1 MLIVISYIVG
11 DIEII
16 TKNIFEENYGIY
28 KIANKL
34 HFKTRTFVISNMIPI
49 KKGSIINDTT
59 IISEIKSRLL
69 STGLFYSVD
78 ILKEIKGDTI
88 NFKIITKDVWTLG
101 IYLNIE
107 GSGSEGK
114 IDFGIQDLN
123 LLGTG
128 IWSRIFLTNSSE
140 YKGFEGGL
148 SSSSLLKQI
157 SFDYYSK
164 ITNLEKNFYFQ
175 SSRRTFRGIKG
186 FSYYFWIIRNSF
198 EDKIYN
204 VVGLN
209 VGYNFKSPKNEP
221 FLGFR
226 IFKNFNPIIGYSFSN
241 MNFGF
246 LRNVN
251 NFVKEEPFSKGF
263 SSYIA
268 FGQNFIS
275 LINSFSLVKE
285 KILSYMGAEFEI
297 NPSYNY
303 VILSN
308 SIYYKPFHFITFAFY
323 NGFNYMDIK
332 DTSSTKGFWVGG
344 IMGIRGLNY
353 FENFSN
359 KVYRTSFE
367 IRFYTNE
374 IFNLFAFGPLFF
386 YDFAY
391 WESKISVYGVG
402 LRIQLTRTS
411 MPVFRI
417 DYANNGVISFSSG
430 QAF

>member
-11 DIEII
+11 NVEII
-16 TKNIFEENYGIY
+16 TKNIFDENYGTY
-28 KIANKL
+28 KILNKL
-34 HFKTRTFVISNMIPI
+34 HFKTKAFVIANMIPI
-49 KKGSIINDTT
+49 EKGSILNDTT
-59 IISEIKSRLL
+59 ILTDIKSKLL

-78 ILKEIKGDTI
+78 ILKEINGDTI
-88 NFKIITKDVWTLG
+88 NVKIITKDVWTLG
-101 IYLNIE
+101 IYLNVE

-114 IDFGIQDLN
+114 FDFGIQDLN

-128 IWSRIFLTNSSE
+128 TWINVSFTNSSE
-140 YKGFEGGL
+140 YKGIEGGF
-148 SSSSLLKQI
+148 SSSSLIKLI
-157 SFDYYSK
+157 TFDYYSK

-175 SSRRTFRGIKG
+175 LSKSNWRGIKG
-186 FSYYFWIIRNSF
+186 FSYYFWIIRNNYL
-198 EDKIYN
+198 DKIYN
-204 VVGLN
+204 VIGLN

-226 IFKNFNPIIGYSFSN
+226 IFRDFRPILGYSFSN
-241 MNFGF
+241 INFGF
-246 LRNVN
+246 LKNVN
-251 NFVKEEPFSKGF
+251 NFTKEEAFSKGF
-263 SSYIA
+263 GNYIA
-268 FGQNFIS
+268 IGENFIS
-275 LINSFSLVKE
+275 FISSFSFLKE
-285 KILSYMGAEFEI
+285 KTLSNLRLEFEV

-308 SIYYKPFHFITFAFY
+308 SFYYKPFYFITFALY

-344 IMGIRGLNY
+344 VMGIRGINY

-374 IFNLFAFGPLFF
+374 IFNLLAFGPLFF

-391 WESKISVYGVG
+391 WGNKISVYGIG

-411 MPVFRI
+411 VPVFRI

>member
-1 MLIVISYIVG
+1 MLIIISYIVG

-16 TKNIFEENYGIY
+16 TKNIFEEDDGIY
-28 KIANKL
+28 KIVNKL
-34 HFKTRTFVISNMIPI
+34 HFKTKQFVVLNMIPF
-49 KKGSIINDTT
+49 KKGSILNDTT
-59 IISEIKSRLL
+59 ILNDIKSKLL

-78 ILKEIKGDTI
+78 ISKEIINDTI
-88 NFKIITKDVWTLG
+88 NVKIITRDVWTLG

-114 IDFGIQDLN
+114 VDIGIQDLN
-123 LLGTG
+123 LLGLG
-128 IWSRIFLTNSSE
+128 IESRVYITNSSE
-140 YKGFEGGL
+140 YKGFEGGF
-148 SSSSLLKQI
+148 SSSSLLKLI
-157 SFDYYSK
+157 TFDYYSK

-175 SSRRTFRGIKG
+175 SSKSSWRGIKG
-186 FSYYFWIIRNSF
+186 FSYYFWIIRNNYL
-198 EDKIYN
+198 DKIYN

-209 VGYNFKSPKNEP
+209 VGYNLKSPKNEP

-226 IFKNFNPIIGYSFSN
+226 IFRDFRPILGYNFSN
-241 MNFGF
+241 ISFGF
-246 LRNVN
+246 LRNIN
-251 NFVKEEPFSKGF
+251 SFTREETFSKGYN
-263 SSYIA
+263 SYIA
-268 FGQNFIS
+268 LGKDFIS
-275 LINSFSLVKE
+275 FINLLSFLYK
-285 KILSYMGAEFEI
+285 KTLSNLKVEFEI

-308 SIYYKPFHFITFAFY
+308 SIYYKPLYFITFALY
-323 NGFNYMDIK
+323 NSFNYMDIK

-344 IMGIRGLNY
+344 VMGIRGLNY

-374 IFNLFAFGPLFF
+374 ILNLIAFGPLFF

-391 WESKISVYGVG
+391 WGSKISVYGIG
-402 LRIQLTRTS
+402 LRFQLTRTS
-411 MPVFRI
+411 VPVLRI